1 MVTPAMHDA
10 ILYQFSR
17 DLVEVDDAT
26 DFLKRFGRYRLP
38 VGRQLGVMMNHLALF
53 IEGYDDDPR
62 EIYAIPEVR
71 KFYQQLW
78 ERWPYW
84 LYFCNLDTE
93 NLMMMVMCCLDSLDA
108 LKVQGRE
115 QVQVSLEPLEI
126 LQFISGGFVPMN
138 EMCERA
144 GMSERQIFDRTKAVF
159 EYFNLPFIEQ
169 APA

>member
-1 MVTPAMHDA
+1 MNDL
-10 ILYQFSR
+10 ICYQFSR
-17 DLVEVDDAT
+17 DRVEAGDAK
-26 DFLKRFGRYRLP
+26 DFLSRFGKFRVP
-38 VGRQLGVMMNHLALF
+38 VGKQLQGMMNSLALM

-71 KFYQQLW
+71 AFYQQLW
-78 ERWPYW
+78 QRWPYW

-108 LKVQGRE
+108 LKVQGQP
-115 QVQVSLEPLEI
+115 QVQVQINPLEV

-144 GMSERQIFDRTKAVF
+144 GMNERQIFERTKTVF
-159 EYFNLPFIEQ
+159 GYFNLPFDVEG
-169 APA
+169 